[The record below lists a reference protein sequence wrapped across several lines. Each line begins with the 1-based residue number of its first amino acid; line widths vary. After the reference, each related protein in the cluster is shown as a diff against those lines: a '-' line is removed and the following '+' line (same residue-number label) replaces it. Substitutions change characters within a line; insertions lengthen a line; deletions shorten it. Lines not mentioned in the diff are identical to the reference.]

1 MTHCTPSTT
10 HSQREQPSAQQVI
23 TRHNG
28 LIFYGLA
35 TASFLETAIPL
46 HANALLGVFSDD
58 HDMQDWVEQAWWPVK
73 SAHAREIRA
82 YVEAMWPEFD
92 WSSAYGEFYE
102 AYRRLVGPGHT
113 SRSPAQEALARSVAA
128 AQAAAFY
135 RCLGTASDDP
145 ELRRLLYGMSS
156 EESAHFD
163 CFRRV
168 FERHDRSERLG
179 LLTTYRTIVTCA
191 TGARDV
197 DVHLA
202 FSRLNASHWY
212 ASAPFPE
219 IEYREFVLRMGEVVR
234 RHLPLGPAMRL
245 LFRPWLRARRL
256 RLPLAPAPAPAQC
269 GRRPLAAPQ
278 MQLGAFPR

>member
-1 MTHCTPSTT
+1 MTHCTLSSTQS
-10 HSQREQPSAQQVI
+10 HREQPSARQVI

-28 LIFYGLA
+28 LIFYGLTA
-35 TASFLETAIPL
+35 ASFLETAIPL
-46 HANALLGVFSDD
+46 HADALLSVFADD
-58 HDMQDWVEQAWWPVK
+58 HDMPYWIERAWWPAK

-102 AYRRLVGPGHT
+102 AYRRLAGPVHA
-113 SRSPAQEALARSVAA
+113 SRSPAREALARSVAS

-135 RCLGTASDDP
+135 RCLGTAADDP
-145 ELRRLLYGMSS
+145 ELRHMLYGMSG
-156 EESAHFD
+156 EEAAHFD

-168 FERHDRSERLG
+168 FERHDRRERLG

-191 TGARDV
+191 TGARDI
-197 DVHLA
+197 DVQLA
-202 FSRLNASHWY
+202 FSRLNSSHWY

-219 IEYREFVLRMGEVVR
+219 FGYQDFVLRMGEVVR

-245 LFRPWLRARRL
+245 LFRPWLRVRRL
-256 RLPLAPAPAPAQC
+256 PGPLALSAVQC

-278 MQLGAFPR
+278 MQLGASSR

>member
-1 MTHCTPSTT
+1 MTHRTLSSTQS
-10 HSQREQPSAQQVI
+10 HREQPSAQQVI

-35 TASFLETAIPL
+35 AASFLETAIPL
-46 HANALLGVFSDD
+46 RANALLGVFADD
-58 HDMQDWVEQAWWPVK
+58 HDMRQWVEQAWWPVK
-73 SAHAREIRA
+73 SAHAREARA

-102 AYRRLVGPGHT
+102 AYRRLVGSGHT
-113 SRSPAQEALARSVAA
+113 SRSPAREALARSVAA

-135 RCLGTASDDP
+135 RCLGTAADDP
-145 ELRRLLYGMSS
+145 ELRRLLHAMSG
-156 EESAHFD
+156 EEAAHFD

-191 TGARDV
+191 TGARDI
-197 DVHLA
+197 DVQLA
-202 FSRLNASHWY
+202 FSRLSAPHWY

-219 IEYREFVLRMGEVVR
+219 LGYRDFVLRMGEVVR

-245 LFRPWLRARRL
+245 LFRPWLCARQ
-256 RLPLAPAPAPAQC
+256 LPVSLAPTCAQS

-278 MQLGAFPR
+278 MQLSASPR

>member
-1 MTHCTPSTT
+1 MTHCILNSTQS
-10 HSQREQPSAQQVI
+10 HREQPSAQQVI

-35 TASFLETAIPL
+35 AASFLETAIPL
-46 HANALLGVFSDD
+46 HADALVGVFADD
-58 HDMQDWVEQAWWPVK
+58 RDMQHWVEQAWWPVK

-102 AYRRLVGPGHT
+102 AYRRLAGPGHA
-113 SRSPAQEALARSVAA
+113 SRSPAHETLARSVSA

-135 RCLGTASDDP
+135 RCLGTAADDP
-145 ELRRLLYGMSS
+145 ALRQMLYGMSG
-156 EESAHFD
+156 EEAAHFD

-179 LLTTYRTIVTCA
+179 LLATYRTIVSCA
-191 TGARDV
+191 TGARDI
-197 DVHLA
+197 DVQLA

-212 ASAPFPE
+212 TSAPFPE
-219 IEYREFVLRMGEVVR
+219 FGYQEFVLRMGEVVR

-245 LFRPWLRARRL
+245 LFRPWLRVRRL
-256 RLPLAPAPAPAQC
+256 PVQLAPGSAQC
-269 GRRPLAAPQ
+269 GRRPPAAPQ
-278 MQLGAFPR
+278 LQLGASPR

>member
-1 MTHCTPSTT
+1 MTHCTPSSTQS
-10 HSQREQPSAQQVI
+10 HREQPSAQQVI

-46 HANALLGVFSDD
+46 HANTLLGVFSDD
-58 HDMQDWVEQAWWPVK
+58 HDMQHWVEQAWWPVK

-102 AYRRLVGPGHT
+102 AYRRLVGQGHT
-113 SRSPAQEALARSVAA
+113 SRSPTREALARSVAA

-156 EESAHFD
+156 EEAAHFD

-191 TGARDV
+191 TDARDV
-197 DVHLA
+197 DVQLA

-219 IEYREFVLRMGEVVR
+219 FAYQDFVLRMGEVVR

-245 LFRPWLRARRL
+245 LFRPWLRVRRL
-256 RLPLAPAPAPAQC
+256 PVPLAPAPAQC

-278 MQLGAFPR
+278 MQLGVSPR